1 MCTSSGLQFSILISR
16 IRDSSDSFRRD
27 SKKDYNWPV
36 VMALI
41 IEVHRKAPNKKK
53 REKKKTSARY
63 GFDQGLHLC
72 MFKFAE
78 NRKLRY
84 FQCDFFAEQAL

>member
-53 REKKKTSARY
+53 REKKKHQHGTFLIKDYICACSNL
-63 GFDQGLHLC
+63 Q
-72 MFKFAE
+72 KTE
-78 NRKLRY
+78 S
-84 FQCDFFAEQAL
+84 